1 MILTSFQFHAC
12 MQDYTNLMDK
22 EEVQASVSSTDG
34 VADSKGY
41 MTMSSVYDTDSDDR
55 TFHET
60 SESDSSKDIDLR
72 PEPPTHRPY
81 RIHQSIAKRVPQQGR
96 VSCGLVTS
104 EQDKNSSYPLMKSM
118 SSIELQ
124 NLSDYK
130 VQMWSNPIY
139 GSTRK
144 VKETHYTWCIWQFLV
159 LLGDM

>member
-1 MILTSFQFHAC
+1 

-22 EEVQASVSSTDG
+22 EELQASVSSTDG
-34 VADSKGY
+34 VTDSKGY
-41 MTMSSVYDTDSDDR
+41 MTMSTFYDTDSDDR

-60 SESDSSKDIDLR
+60 SESDLSKDIDLK
-72 PEPPTHRPY
+72 PEPPTHRPH
-81 RIHQSIAKRVPQQGR
+81 RIHQSKCAPQQGR
-96 VSCGLVTS
+96 ESCSLVTS

-144 VKETHYTWCIWQFLV
+144 VKETHYTWSSWQFHV
-159 LLGDM
+159 FAGDM

>member
-1 MILTSFQFHAC
+1 

-81 RIHQSIAKRVPQQGR
+81 RIHQSIAKRAPQQGR

-104 EQDKNSSYPLMKSM
+104 EQDNNSSYPLMKSM

-144 VKETHYTWCIWQFLV
+144 VKETHYT
-159 LLGDM
+159 